1 MQKWRTKVLLA
12 TIVAGQFAQLGFAQ
26 TLGEIE
32 NPKVDGVAEKMNCPC
47 GCKLN
52 MACRMEPWP
61 CPTCRKAKVKI
72 ANMQAQGKSEKEIL
86 DQFVVEN
93 GKDVIIIPPGIIGS
107 ALSYSA
113 LALGL
118 GLVIVVIRRYRR
130 PVAATP
136 APVDAAVLAKIEKDT
151 ANLD

>member
-1 MQKWRTKVLLA
+1 
-12 TIVAGQFAQLGFAQ
+12 
-26 TLGEIE
+26 
-32 NPKVDGVAEKMNCPC
+32 MNCSC

-61 CPTCRKAKVKI
+61 CPTCRKAKIKI
-72 ANMQAQGKSEKEIL
+72 AAMQGQGKSDKEIL
-86 DQFVVEN
+86 DQFAAEN
-93 GKDVIIIPPGIIGS
+93 GKDIIVVPPGIMGS

-118 GLVIVVIRRYRR
+118 ALVIVVIRRYRR
-130 PVAATP
+130 PVAAP
-136 APVDAAVLAKIEKDT
+136 AAPVDPAVLAKIEKDT